1 MFRTTRRHRSG
12 CVAVLGCLA
21 LLGPAP
27 AFAQLGQNCDD
38 LRGQPIQF
46 AADWQTEVKP
56 LLVSRCIGC
65 HSLGGR
71 PDFSDDEFD
80 AIYKLIDTYVRPG
93 LPLQSSLF
101 DKINCDD
108 PASGSRMP
116 LAGQPLSTAEQGLVY
131 DWIEQGALGEPGPA
145 IDRDY
150 LFRDGLE
157 SQRIY

>member
-1 MFRTTRRHRSG
+1 MGSSTRGRLSA
-12 CVAVLGCLA
+12 CIAALVLAG

-27 AFAQLGQNCDD
+27 ALAQLGQNCDD

-46 AADWQTEVKP
+46 AVDWQTEVKP

-93 LPLQSSLF
+93 LPLQSSLL

-116 LAGQPLSTAEQGLVY
+116 LAGEPLSAAEQGLVY
-131 DWIEQGALGEPGPA
+131 DWIEQGAQGEPGPP
-145 IDRDY
+145 IERDF

-157 SQRIY
+157 SQRFY